1 MSVENNIA
9 HLSIPDQYIYTGG
22 RRALVVALL
31 IIIIVAIAS
40 STEPSFYTPRTDFVV
55 VIGLVACSK
64 R

>member
-31 IIIIVAIAS
+31 IIIVAIAS
-40 STEPSFYTPRTDFVV
+40 STERSFYTPRTDFVV